1 MRQIFN
7 DLFGLTFVPAS
18 LVGFDRKAAGNG
30 TAIYNDLL
38 EKIRASDV
46 VHADE
51 TSWRNDGLGHFA
63 WFAGNKNLAFFHID
77 RHRSS
82 EVAQFIFGKN
92 FAGTLVRDRYAAYN
106 GIGNWQSCLS
116 HIIRKAE
123 EINQEH
129 NLLPE
134 NEKDKNVEVFCAQVV
149 KLLQEVCVMANKL
162 LSGIIPWSAAP
173 DIEIRLVNSLNTI
186 CACSLSFKPAQTLR
200 AYLFGTDQ
208 KFLFTCLRIPGVPPT
223 NNHAEQ
229 SLRHMVIFRKICFGT
244 RSQSGLKTHSILPS
258 LIQTAKRQ
266 GVHPLKFMQIL
277 LTADSAAAQA
287 ALYNNSS

>member
-1 MRQIFN
+1 M
-7 DLFGLTFVPAS
+7 
-18 LVGFDRKAAGNG
+18 
-30 TAIYNDLL
+30 
-38 EKIRASDV
+38 
-46 VHADE
+46 
-51 TSWRNDGLGHFA
+51 GHFA
-63 WFAGNKNLAFFHID
+63 WFAGNKNLVFFHID

-106 GIGNWQSCLS
+106 GIGKWQSCLS

-129 NLLPE
+129 NLLPDT
-134 NEKDKNVEVFCAQVV
+134 EKDKNVEAFCAQVV
-149 KLLQEVCVMANKL
+149 KLLQEVCIMANQL
-162 LSGIIPWSAAP
+162 LSGLIPWSAASEL
-173 DIEIRLVNSLNTI
+173 EIQFTKSLNKI

-208 KFLFTCLRIPGVPPT
+208 KFLFTCFRIPGVPPT

-229 SLRHMVIFRKICFGT
+229 SLRHLVIFRKVCFGT
-244 RSQSGLKTHSILPS
+244 RSQNGLKTHSILPS

-277 LTADSAAAQA
+277 LTADTAAAQA